1 MSNEKD
7 EAIGV
12 IEEQD
17 GSVTVELP
25 DSIPSPDK
33 QEQELS
39 EGGDA
44 SDSAGDEDQPDDT
57 EAVREARRNR
67 RRAKKEYIKRT
78 NVEKD
83 HRLTLLQRQNQELME
98 RLTAVERKTHGAD
111 LARFEKAIE
120 DEELRLNYFKAKMRE
135 ATDNSDG
142 DSFTK
147 AQEAWYDSRRKIES
161 MRNFKEQ
168 NAESSSRETG
178 AVNPKLQRL
187 ANQWMERN
195 PWYDPNSGDEDS
207 AIAKIV
213 DERLIKEGYNPE
225 SEEYWDE
232 LDNRLQKRLPNR
244 YNQSHDE
251 PARRRP
257 KSFVTGS
264 GRESVDRQGG
274 GNTFV
279 LSPQQ
284 VRTMK
289 EAGMWDNL
297 ESRNRM
303 IKRYAEFARNNRS

>member
-25 DSIPSPDK
+25 DSIPSPD
-33 QEQELS
+33 QDDNLS
-39 EGGDA
+39 EGGEA

-142 DSFTK
+142 ESFTK
-147 AQEAWYDSRRKIES
+147 AQEAWYDSRRKVES

-168 NAESSSRETG
+168 NAEASSRETG

-195 PWYDPNSGDEDS
+195 SWYDPNSGDEDS

-251 PARRRP
+251 PSRRRP
-257 KSFVTGS
+257 RSVVTGS

>member
-12 IEEQD
+12 IEEKD

-25 DSIPSPDK
+25 DSIPSPD
-33 QEQELS
+33 QDENLS
-39 EGGDA
+39 EGGEA

-142 DSFTK
+142 ESFTK
-147 AQEAWYDSRRKIES
+147 AQEAWYDSRRKVES

-168 NAESSSRETG
+168 NAEASSRETG

-195 PWYDPNSGDEDS
+195 SWYDPNSGDEDS

-251 PARRRP
+251 SSRRRP
-257 KSFVTGS
+257 RSVVTGS

-279 LSPQQ
+279 LTPQQ